1 MTVRYSV
8 QWKASTGSDLK
19 RLGREAAGRVRRFV
33 EEKLARDPRLGEP
46 LAGRWKPLWRART
59 GDYRIIYGFSDSELW
74 VLVVRVAHRKEAYR
88 E

>member
-1 MTVRYSV
+1 VKYQVR
-8 QWKASTGSDLK
+8 WKASTGGDLK
-19 RLGREAAGRVRRFV
+19 RLGREAAVRVRRFV
-33 EEKLARDPRLGEP
+33 ETKLARDPRIGEP

-59 GDYRIIYGFSDSELW
+59 GDYRIIYAFSDSELW